1 MLCVATLV
9 PRVLLSMV
17 LGVTGNPE
25 RWEYDVIAAS
35 IVNGAGHLYDRLG
48 FLYFAYAPP
57 LWSYIL
63 AGLLLLPGESRVS
76 IQIVQALFCLGA
88 ALAVAS
94 LTHRITKDR
103 RTGMLAGACVALQ
116 PSLLYYSVAKSDPL
130 PLNVFLLSVIILNG
144 VELVRSP
151 SENRAF
157 GFGALVGLA
166 AGLYVAQG
174 ILDLIRG
181 RVLVRIGTSLDEALN
196 ARVFDTVVRLPLM
209 VGGRNEG
216 LQPLRDL
223 DNVRSFLSSMGP
235 GAFFDL
241 PWLPF
246 YLAICFMFHTLIGVT
261 ALVGAIIL
269 VTLTIITEF
278 MSRAPA
284 REAMGLA
291 SRRNDLAATSRRNAE
306 VLVAMGMSSRLT
318 KRWSEANEKYLAGN
332 QRASD
337 VAGGL
342 GAIAKVM
349 RMVLQSAVLA
359 VGAYLVI
366 NQEATAGVIIAGSIL
381 SARALAPVDLAIAHW
396 KGFVAARQ
404 SWHRLNKLLE
414 ALPAQA
420 EQTLLQ
426 SPSKR
431 LSVEGVSIV
440 PPGDQ
445 KIIVQDVTFA
455 LEAGNGLGVIGPSGS
470 GKSSLIRA
478 LVGVW
483 QPVRGK
489 VRLDGAA
496 LDQWSSDVIGRHI
509 GYLPQ
514 DVELF
519 AGSVAQNICRYDP
532 EATSDTIIRAAKEAG
547 VHDMI
552 IKMREGYDTQIG
564 EQGTALSAGQA
575 QRVALA
581 RALYGDPFLIVLDEP
596 NSNLDTEGDEALSR
610 AVRASRERGAI
621 VVVVAH
627 RPIGIEAVDMLLVL
641 KDGRMQAFG
650 PKETVLGQVL
660 QPRVAPPSPIKIV
673 SEGGVTKS

>member
-1 MLCVATLV
+1 MAAAPGVRRSELGDALRACRSALLGVGAMSCMINLLYLTGSIFMLEVYDRVLPSRSIPTLV
-9 PRVLLSMV
+9 GLV
-17 LGVTGNPE
+17 
-25 RWEYDVIAAS
+25 
-35 IVNGAGHLYDRLG
+35 
-48 FLYFAYAPP
+48 
-57 LWSYIL
+57 IL
-63 AGLLLLPGESRVS
+63 AG
-76 IQIVQALFCLGA
+76 
-88 ALAVAS
+88 
-94 LTHRITKDR
+94 
-103 RTGMLAGACVALQ
+103 
-116 PSLLYYSVAKSDPL
+116 
-130 PLNVFLLSVIILNG
+130 
-144 VELVRSP
+144 
-151 SENRAF
+151 
-157 GFGALVGLA
+157 
-166 AGLYVAQG
+166 GLYIAQG

-181 RVLVRIGTSLDEALN
+181 RILVRIGTSLDEALN
-196 ARVFDTVVRLPLM
+196 ARVFETVVRLPLM

-246 YLAICFMFHTLIGVT
+246 YLAICFAFHFLIGIT

-269 VTLTIITEF
+269 VTLTIITEY

-291 SRRNDLAATSRRNAE
+291 ARRNDLAATSRRNAE
-306 VLVAMGMSSRLT
+306 VLVAMGMSGRLT
-318 KRWSEANEKYLAGN
+318 RRWSEANEKYLAGN

-342 GAIAKVM
+342 GATAKVM
-349 RMVLQSAVLA
+349 RMMLQSAVLG

-404 SWHRLNKLLE
+404 SWHRLSRLLE
-414 ALPAQA
+414 TLPPQA
-420 EQTLLQ
+420 PPTLLQ
-426 SPSKR
+426 NPSKR

-445 KIIVQDVTFA
+445 KVIVQDVTFA

-496 LDQWSSDVIGRHI
+496 LDQWSSDVLGRHI

-519 AGSVAQNICRYDP
+519 AGSVAQNICRFDP
-532 EATSDTIIRAAKEAG
+532 DATSEAIIGAARAG

-596 NSNLDTEGDEALSR
+596 NSNLDTEGDEALTR
-610 AVRASRERGAI
+610 AVRAARERGAI

-641 KDGRMQAFG
+641 KDGRVQAFG

-660 QPRVAPPSPIKIV
+660 QQRVAPPSPIKIV
-673 SEGGVTKS
+673 SEGGVAKS

>member
-1 MLCVATLV
+1 M
-9 PRVLLSMV
+9 
-17 LGVTGNPE
+17 
-25 RWEYDVIAAS
+25 
-35 IVNGAGHLYDRLG
+35 
-48 FLYFAYAPP
+48 
-57 LWSYIL
+57 
-63 AGLLLLPGESRVS
+63 
-76 IQIVQALFCLGA
+76 
-88 ALAVAS
+88 
-94 LTHRITKDR
+94 
-103 RTGMLAGACVALQ
+103 
-116 PSLLYYSVAKSDPL
+116 
-130 PLNVFLLSVIILNG
+130 
-144 VELVRSP
+144 
-151 SENRAF
+151 
-157 GFGALVGLA
+157 GLA
-166 AGLYVAQG
+166 A
-174 ILDLIRG
+174 
-181 RVLVRIGTSLDEALN
+181 
-196 ARVFDTVVRLPLM
+196 
-209 VGGRNEG
+209 
-216 LQPLRDL
+216 
-223 DNVRSFLSSMGP
+223 
-235 GAFFDL
+235 
-241 PWLPF
+241 
-246 YLAICFMFHTLIGVT
+246 
-261 ALVGAIIL
+261 
-269 VTLTIITEF
+269 
-278 MSRAPA
+278 
-284 REAMGLA
+284 
-291 SRRNDLAATSRRNAE
+291 RRNDLAATSRRNAE
-306 VLVAMGMSSRLT
+306 VLVAMGMSGRLT

-349 RMVLQSAVLA
+349 RMTLQSAVLA

-404 SWHRLNKLLE
+404 SWHRLNRLLE
-414 ALPAQA
+414 SLPAQLPP
-420 EQTLLQ
+420 TLLQ
-426 SPSKR
+426 NPSKR

-445 KIIVQDVTFA
+445 KIIVQDTTFA

-496 LDQWSSDVIGRHI
+496 LDQWSSDVLGRHI

-519 AGSVAQNICRYDP
+519 AGSVAQNICRFDP
-532 EATSDTIIRAAKEAG
+532 EATSETIIKAAKEAG

-596 NSNLDTEGDEALSR
+596 NSNLDTEGDEALTR
-610 AVRASRERGAI
+610 AVRGARERGAI

-627 RPIGIEAVDMLLVL
+627 RPVGIEAVDMLLVL
-641 KDGRMQAFG
+641 KDGRVQAFG

-660 QPRVAPPSPIKIV
+660 QRVAPPPSPIKIV
-673 SEGGVTKS
+673 SDAGVAKS

>member
-1 MLCVATLV
+1 MAAAPGVRRSELGDALRACRSAFIGVGVMSCMINLLYLTGSIFMLEIYDRVLPSRSIPTLV
-9 PRVLLSMV
+9 GLV
-17 LGVTGNPE
+17 
-25 RWEYDVIAAS
+25 
-35 IVNGAGHLYDRLG
+35 
-48 FLYFAYAPP
+48 
-57 LWSYIL
+57 IL
-63 AGLLLLPGESRVS
+63 AG
-76 IQIVQALFCLGA
+76 
-88 ALAVAS
+88 
-94 LTHRITKDR
+94 
-103 RTGMLAGACVALQ
+103 
-116 PSLLYYSVAKSDPL
+116 
-130 PLNVFLLSVIILNG
+130 
-144 VELVRSP
+144 
-151 SENRAF
+151 
-157 GFGALVGLA
+157 
-166 AGLYVAQG
+166 GLYIAQG
-174 ILDLIRG
+174 ALDLIRG
-181 RVLVRIGTSLDEALN
+181 RILVRIGTSLDETLN
-196 ARVFDTVVRLPLM
+196 ARVFETVVRLPLM

-246 YLAICFMFHTLIGVT
+246 YLAICFAFHVMIGLT

-269 VTLTIITEF
+269 VALTIATEF
-278 MSRAPA
+278 MSREPA

-291 SRRNDLAATSRRNAE
+291 ARRNDLAATGRRNAE
-306 VLVAMGMSSRLT
+306 VLVAMGMSGRLT
-318 KRWSEANEKYLAGN
+318 RRWSDANEKYLAGN

-349 RMVLQSAVLA
+349 RMTLQSAVLA

-366 NQEATAGVIIAGSIL
+366 HQEATAGIIIAGSIL

-404 SWHRLNKLLE
+404 SWHRLNRLLE
-414 ALPAQA
+414 SLPAQSA
-420 EQTLLQ
+420 PTQLQ
-426 SPSKR
+426 DPSQR

-445 KIIVQDVTFA
+445 KVIVQDVTFA
-455 LEAGNGLGVIGPSGS
+455 LEAGSGLGVIGPSGS
-470 GKSSLIRA
+470 GKSSLVRA

-496 LDQWSSDVIGRHI
+496 LDQWSSDALGHHV

-519 AGSVAQNICRYDP
+519 AGSVAQNICRFDP
-532 EATSDTIIRAAKEAG
+532 EAGSAAIIAAAKEAG
-547 VHDMI
+547 VHEMI
-552 IKMREGYDTQIG
+552 IKMRDGYDTQIG

-596 NSNLDTEGDEALSR
+596 NSNLDTEGDEALTR
-610 AVRASRERGAI
+610 AVRSARERGAV

-627 RPIGIEAVDMLLVL
+627 RPIGIEAVDQLLVL
-641 KDGRMQAFG
+641 RDGRMQAFG
-650 PKETVLGQVL
+650 PKDQVLGQVL
-660 QPRVAPPSPIKIV
+660 QRVAPPSPIKIV
-673 SEGGVTKS
+673 SDSGAAKS

>member
-1 MLCVATLV
+1 
-9 PRVLLSMV
+9 
-17 LGVTGNPE
+17 
-25 RWEYDVIAAS
+25 
-35 IVNGAGHLYDRLG
+35 
-48 FLYFAYAPP
+48 
-57 LWSYIL
+57 
-63 AGLLLLPGESRVS
+63 
-76 IQIVQALFCLGA
+76 
-88 ALAVAS
+88 
-94 LTHRITKDR
+94 
-103 RTGMLAGACVALQ
+103 
-116 PSLLYYSVAKSDPL
+116 
-130 PLNVFLLSVIILNG
+130 
-144 VELVRSP
+144 
-151 SENRAF
+151 
-157 GFGALVGLA
+157 
-166 AGLYVAQG
+166 
-174 ILDLIRG
+174 
-181 RVLVRIGTSLDEALN
+181 
-196 ARVFDTVVRLPLM
+196 VRLPLV

-246 YLAICFMFHTLIGVT
+246 YLAICFAFHVMIGLT

-269 VTLTIITEF
+269 VTLTVVTEY

-291 SRRNDLAATSRRNAE
+291 ARRNDLAATSRRNAE
-306 VLVAMGMSSRLT
+306 VLVAMGMTGRLT
-318 KRWSEANEKYLAGN
+318 KRWSDANENYLAGN

-337 VAGGL
+337 VSGGL

-349 RMVLQSAVLA
+349 RMTLQSAVLG

-366 NQEATAGVIIAGSIL
+366 HQEATAGIIIAGSIL

-404 SWHRLNKLLE
+404 SWHRLNRLLE
-414 ALPAQA
+414 SLPAPTA
-420 EQTLLQ
+420 PTLLQ
-426 SPSKR
+426 SPSSR
-431 LSVEGVSIV
+431 LSVESVSIV

-445 KIIVQDVTFA
+445 KVIVQDVTFA

-470 GKSSLIRA
+470 GKSSLVRA

-483 QPVRGK
+483 QPMRGK

-496 LDQWSSDVIGRHI
+496 LDQWSPDVLGRHV

-519 AGSVAQNICRYDP
+519 AGSVAQNICRFDH
-532 EATSDTIIRAAKEAG
+532 EAGSDSIIAAAKEAG
-547 VHDMI
+547 VHQMI
-552 IKMREGYDTQIG
+552 IKMRDGYDTQIG

-581 RALYGDPFLIVLDEP
+581 RALYGNPFLIVLDEP
-596 NSNLDTEGDEALSR
+596 NSNLDTEGDEALTR
-610 AVRASRERGAI
+610 AVRAARERGAI

-627 RPIGIEAVDMLLVL
+627 RPIGIEAVDLLLVL
-641 KDGRMQAFG
+641 KDGRQQAFG

-660 QPRVAPPSPIKIV
+660 QRVSPPPSPIKIV
-673 SEGGVTKS
+673 SDGGVAKS